1 MKKIVA
7 MLIACSMI
15 LALSA
20 CGSSAPA
27 SSAAPAAPAAPAA
40 SSEAAPT
47 LDYPKKNVTIT
58 VPYAAGGSSD
68 MTTRSVADYLAEHM
82 GVNVVV
88 QNTAGAGGAVGS
100 AAVATAKG
108 DGYSLLMGSIGPLT
122 IAPYSSD
129 TGYTY
134 DKAFK
139 AVAQLTDIPISIA
152 VNKNSDIKTMEDFVN
167 FCKANPGVMQVG
179 NVGAGNIQHVA
190 VSYFCNK
197 LGLDVVH
204 VPYEGANPA
213 VAALLGENIPCICT
227 GVTEQ
232 TSNYKSGD
240 FIVLGIF
247 ANERLDS
254 MPDVPTMKELGYGDD
269 MVFGINY
276 GIVAPI
282 STDDAIIQ
290 YLDDQIAAAM
300 KDETVLKTME
310 SLFLIPSY
318 ADHVTYDARIRS
330 DCEKNEQVL
339 KDLGLHK

>member
-1 MKKIVA
+1 MKKI
-7 MLIACSMI
+7 
-15 LALSA
+15 LALTIALCMVLALAA
-20 CGSSAPA
+20 CGSTAPA
-27 SSAAPAAPAAPAA
+27 STAAPA
-40 SSEAAPT
+40 SSEAAPAKE
-47 LDYPKKNVTIT
+47 LDYPKKTVTIT

-108 DGYSLLMGSIGPLT
+108 DGYNLLMGSIGPLT

-134 DKAFK
+134 DTAFK

-152 VNKNSDIKTMEDFVN
+152 VNKNSDIKTMEDFVAY
-167 FCKANPGVMQVG
+167 CKANPGVMQVG

-247 ANERLDS
+247 ADERLDS

-282 STDDAIIQ
+282 STPDEIID

-300 KDETVLKTME
+300 QDQKVLDTME

-318 ADHVTYDARIRS
+318 ADTEAYDARIRS

-339 KDLGLHK
+339 TDLGLHR